1 MESNEYKKGYLEGQL
16 DEAETAYHNLASILS
31 HINEEPLDFANEY
44 LDELAKF
51 LTKHGRL

>member
-1 MESNEYKKGYLEGQL
+1 MKINKYEEGYLEGQL
-16 DEAETAYHNLASILS
+16 DEAETAYHNLSSILN
-31 HINEEPLDFANEY
+31 HICEEPSDFAKEY

>member
-1 MESNEYKKGYLEGQL
+1 MESKEYKKGYLEGQL
-16 DEAETAYHNLASILS
+16 DEAETAYHNLASILN
-31 HINEEPLDFANEY
+31 HINEEPSDFAKEY